1 MTKENPSKATKLRQK
16 AEEQLNMKSSKKTSP
31 LSEADILR
39 LNHELQVHQIELVIQ
54 NEELKLAKEE
64 AENNAQKYTELY
76 DFAPMGYFT
85 FSTEGEIIG
94 LNFGGAK
101 MLGKERSNL
110 LGNRFGFFV
119 SEDTKPIFNNFLN
132 KVFTSNIKESCEL
145 SLSIRGNSEM
155 YVQLAGTNSENGK
168 QCFATM
174 LDITERK
181 LADQALKESEKKL
194 VQLNADK
201 DRFISILG
209 HDLRNPFNGLLGLS
223 NLLNENIQDFNI
235 EQIKKMGGL
244 INKTAH
250 STFNLLE
257 DILLWART
265 QQGKVPFMQQNLSF
279 RDLCNV
285 IQETLITTAIAK
297 NITIHYSFT
306 DKLSVFAD
314 GEMLKTVLRNL
325 ITNAIKFTNSGGTIN
340 ISAVQTPSTT
350 TISVS
355 DNGVG
360 ISPDDLAKLFAFGQI
375 QTTKGTADEKGTGLG
390 LLLCKE
396 FVEKHGGRIWVES
409 TEGKGSTFSFSIP
422 AKKQSNIEEEVRH
435 SLDLH

>member
-201 DRFISILG
+201 DRFIAILG
-209 HDLRNPFNGLLGLS
+209 HDLRSPFNGLLGLS
-223 NLLNENIQDFNI
+223 ALLKENIQNFDI
-235 EQIKKMGGL
+235 EEIKNYAGH
-244 INKTAH
+244 INKTAQ

-257 DILLWART
+257 NILLWART
-265 QQGKVPFMQQNLSF
+265 QQGIIHFKLQKLQFQDIFKNIHEVLNP
-279 RDLCNV
+279 
-285 IQETLITTAIAK
+285 TAIEK
-297 NITIHYSFT
+297 NITIKYSAT
-306 DKLSVFAD
+306 DHLTVFAD
-314 GEMLKTVLRNL
+314 ANMLKTVLRNL
-325 ITNAIKFTNSGGTIN
+325 TSNAIKFTNSGGTIN
-340 ISAVQTPSTT
+340 ISAVQTPSTI

-360 ISPDDLAKLFAFGQI
+360 ISQDMIAKLFELGQV
-375 QTTKGTADEKGTGLG
+375 QSTNGTANEKGTGFG

-396 FVEKHGGRIWVES
+396 FVEKHNGNIWVES
-409 TEGKGSTFSFSIP
+409 AEGKGTTFTFTIP
-422 AKKQSNIEEEVRH
+422 NKYKSSKVFRPYI
-435 SLDLH
+435 